1 MRASLYY
8 CHNIRKTVWDNY
20 VLFVENV
27 AHFTATWTCS
37 INYKN
42 TYKKGTRLSF
52 RQVLEK
58 NYLVANNLPTS
69 SFGWT
74 LYQVASNPNTI
85 HRIKM
90 NIKNVLK
97 CKFGIFTCPSSWIY
111 IVLFTFFIC
120 ERQDTALPLHFDS
133 SPFLKNRGYTHPA
146 PFEAAQNNLPKGF
159 PALFEGRPHSV
170 RPSLPD
176 SSKEPHCRIAP
187 LQ

>member
-1 MRASLYY
+1 M
-8 CHNIRKTVWDNY
+8 
-20 VLFVENV
+20 
-27 AHFTATWTCS
+27 
-37 INYKN
+37 
-42 TYKKGTRLSF
+42 
-52 RQVLEK
+52 LEK

-133 SPFLKNRGYTHPA
+133 SPFLKSRGYTHPA

-159 PALFEGRPHSV
+159 PALFARAPTFSQALFARQLQRATLQDCSTAIKGKICCTLHNSSAMFPRGRRLASPFPPCPGLRAGLGV
-170 RPSLPD
+170 
-176 SSKEPHCRIAP
+176 
-187 LQ
+187 